1 MLEHV
6 LEYARQFKIIYDPT
20 RELLLAPQNECGK
33 NKFIC
38 TTIRPTKLPFTQLYG
53 YQDCAKFVS
62 NYLEYEELAVP
73 DQLPEVIPSP
83 ANVLDEWQTGDC
95 FDFAIVL
102 CSLLIGVGYNAY
114 VVYGTAPKEITTKDE
129 SDMICPF
136 PTGFND
142 LMENEDH
149 HYDADEEQMIE
160 RVPPEP
166 DPIRDGFNVETKQP
180 HKSDWDVEQS
190 NRAEAELQMKKMAAV
205 TIDDDEKDYEPSDK
219 YGKTRIH
226 AWVLILRPDREMN
239 EDIFIEPTTGRTYQL
254 DNSPYHSIEAIFNH
268 KNFYINLDPT
278 LDLNEL
284 LPMEFKSDSTG
295 LWEYVMLEPGNKKE
309 GDDDQEEEN
318 EDEDEDDGE
327 LEEEPLDMP
336 PPWSPKLFVNKDKF
350 NDMCPNGEKTV
361 FYRKCMVEIFSEC
374 RQVDGLVKRIT
385 LYKDYKRLI
394 TEEIRSYFACRKD
407 KLVIRR
413 RFPYEFKLI
422 EHYESS
428 LQYNHWKKM
437 IRIDGRYRKLYFY
450 HHRQK
455 DGLILREEF
464 FDQKNKIIEEY
475 KNRPDK
481 LVYRSVTFSP
491 NSEILQS
498 AIKLPENNYGKNVL
512 INKMTQKFELD
523 PDLPAA
529 NQIKKTEFNI
539 KRNQVYIDYH
549 YEEGKITTRSE
560 EWKRDDLIGHA
571 NIDNVNDKDQEES
584 KEQQIKKKYH
594 ELEMHCVQ
602 QISMQEQNMLSEI
615 TLRNESD
622 QAIN

>member
-1 MLEHV
+1 M
-6 LEYARQFKIIYDPT
+6 
-20 RELLLAPQNECGK
+20 
-33 NKFIC
+33 
-38 TTIRPTKLPFTQLYG
+38 
-53 YQDCAKFVS
+53 
-62 NYLEYEELAVP
+62 P

-180 HKSDWDVEQS
+180 HKSDWDVEQT
-190 NRAEAELQMKKMAAV
+190 NRAEAELQMSKMAAV

-361 FYRKCMVEIFSEC
+361 FYRKCKVEIFSEC

-385 LYKDYKRLI
+385 LYRDYKRLI

>member
-38 TTIRPTKLPFTQLYG
+38 TTIRPTKLPFTQLYN

-180 HKSDWDVEQS
+180 HKSDWDVEQT
-190 NRAEAELQMKKMAAV
+190 NRAEAELQMKKMAAI

-361 FYRKCMVEIFSEC
+361 FYRKCKVEIFSEC

-464 FDQKNKIIEEY
+464 FDSKNKIIEEY

>member
-1 MLEHV
+1 
-6 LEYARQFKIIYDPT
+6 
-20 RELLLAPQNECGK
+20 
-33 NKFIC
+33 
-38 TTIRPTKLPFTQLYG
+38 
-53 YQDCAKFVS
+53 
-62 NYLEYEELAVP
+62 
-73 DQLPEVIPSP
+73 
-83 ANVLDEWQTGDC
+83 
-95 FDFAIVL
+95 
-102 CSLLIGVGYNAY
+102 
-114 VVYGTAPKEITTKDE
+114 
-129 SDMICPF
+129 
-136 PTGFND
+136 
-142 LMENEDH
+142 
-149 HYDADEEQMIE
+149 
-160 RVPPEP
+160 
-166 DPIRDGFNVETKQP
+166 
-180 HKSDWDVEQS
+180 
-190 NRAEAELQMKKMAAV
+190 
-205 TIDDDEKDYEPSDK
+205 
-219 YGKTRIH
+219 
-226 AWVLILRPDREMN
+226 
-239 EDIFIEPTTGRTYQL
+239 
-254 DNSPYHSIEAIFNH
+254 
-268 KNFYINLDPT
+268 
-278 LDLNEL
+278 
-284 LPMEFKSDSTG
+284 
-295 LWEYVMLEPGNKKE
+295 MLEPGNKKE

-361 FYRKCMVEIFSEC
+361 FYRKCKVEIFSEC